1 MSQLHEILLEAV
13 ETSGMSKTTFA
24 SAVGLSRTSLFHIL
38 RGTSLPKRGTL
49 DNFIKVLKLE
59 ESIAGEWIHHL
70 ETARLNT
77 IESSR
82 KEVRSARQ
90 LFKSSTFSTLQQ
102 KGECELDASG
112 LPDFWFSIHSH
123 RIPII
128 AEMKIVDPYNLLGRI
143 QLLRAQQGELRNNR
157 WQTWVCVS
165 EMEAAYDKYIADFQ
179 PFQIQV
185 GTLDNLLANLPKT
198 GESTS
203 DEPVEVAEPE
213 PEPEPIEESE
223 EDHFSFSI
231 ECD

>member
-59 ESIAGEWIHHL
+59 EPVAGEWIHLL

-90 LFKSSTFSTLQQ
+90 LFKSSTFSALQ
-102 KGECELDASG
+102 KAGECELDSSG
-112 LPDFWFSIHSH
+112 LPDFWLRIHSI
-123 RIPII
+123 RIPVI
-128 AEMKIVDPYNLLGRI
+128 AEMKILDPYNLLGRI
-143 QLLRAQQGELRNNR
+143 QMLRAQQGELKNNR

-165 EMEAAYDKYIADFQ
+165 EMEPAYQNYIADFQ

-185 GTLDNLLANLPKT
+185 DTLDNLLSNIPEA
-198 GESTS
+198 G
-203 DEPVEVAEPE
+203 EPVPEISFEEVDSETEQIQEP
-213 PEPEPIEESE
+213 E

>member
-59 ESIAGEWIHHL
+59 EPVAGEWIHLL

-90 LFKSSTFSTLQQ
+90 LFKSSTFSALQ
-102 KGECELDASG
+102 KEGECELDSSG
-112 LPDFWFSIHSH
+112 LPDFWLRIHSI
-123 RIPII
+123 RIPVI

-143 QLLRAQQGELRNNR
+143 QMLRAQQGELKNNR

-165 EMEAAYDKYIADFQ
+165 EMEPAYQNYIADFQ

-185 GTLDNLLANLPKT
+185 DTLDNLLSSIPEA
-198 GESTS
+198 G
-203 DEPVEVAEPE
+203 EPVPEISFEEVDSETE
-213 PEPEPIEESE
+213 QIEEPE

>member
-13 ETSGMSKTTFA
+13 ETSGMSKTAFA

-59 ESIAGEWIHHL
+59 EPIAGEWIHLL

-77 IESSR
+77 IETSR

-90 LFKSSTFSTLQQ
+90 LFKSSTFSAL
-102 KGECELDASG
+102 KKAGECELDASG
-112 LPDFWFSIHSH
+112 LPDFWFTKGSR

-143 QLLRAQQGELRNNR
+143 QMLRAQQGELKNNR

-165 EMEAAYDKYIADFQ
+165 EMEPAYDKYIADFQ
-179 PFQIQV
+179 PFQIHV
-185 GTLDNLLANLPKT
+185 GAVKSLLANMPD
-198 GESTS
+198 S
-203 DEPVEVAEPE
+203 DEEPPPAELKAQEVDAPDSEGP
-213 PEPEPIEESE
+213 E